1 VRPLDGRNVESSV
14 RQNGMREVL
23 AGLREPVVVAD
34 PELRIRFLNPA
45 AERALGVAGAA
56 VEGEPLGRVLPGDP
70 AAVPPILPAGW
81 RVERTSDGWAV
92 YGGTPA
98 EAPGSETWLQQLVE
112 AQQLAAVG
120 QVAAGAAHEIGAP
133 LTAIS
138 VAVEYLL
145 KTEVARDSPI
155 RKDLEMILAQTQRIS
170 RLARSLVDLA
180 RPGTPALVPTD
191 LNAVVCEGYE
201 LVQRQL
207 RRDDVE
213 GVLELEPDLPPVP
226 GDANQLQQVLI
237 NLLLNAQR
245 AVQAPGSRGRRV
257 VVRTRRAGDSCELLV
272 SDPGPGIAE
281 DDQPK
286 VFLPFFSR
294 AGGAGLGLSIS
305 RAIVH
310 RHGGTLRLESRPGQ
324 GATFIVRLPHRGDGR
339 AA

>member
-1 VRPLDGRNVESSV
+1 VESSV

-23 AGLREPVVVAD
+23 DGLREPVVVAD
-34 PELRIRFLNPA
+34 PELRIRLLNPA
-45 AERALGVAGAA
+45 AERALGVDGAA
-56 VEGEPLGRVLPGDP
+56 VEGEPLGRVLAGDP
-70 AAVPPILPAGW
+70 AADPVTLPPGW
-81 RVERTSDGWAV
+81 RVERTSGGWAA
-92 YGGTPA
+92 YGTA
-98 EAPGSETWLQQLVE
+98 ADAPGSETWLQQLVE

-145 KTEVARDSPI
+145 KTEVPRDSPI

-245 AVQAPGSRGRRV
+245 AVQAAGSRGRRI
-257 VVRTRRAGDSCELLV
+257 VVRTRRAGDACELLV
-272 SDPGPGIAE
+272 SDPGPGVAE
-281 DDQPK
+281 EDQPK

-324 GATFIVRLPHRGDGR
+324 GATFIVRLPHRDDGR
-339 AA
+339 AP